1 MWNVQSLSHV
11 RFYRRFALE
20 RCDETD
26 ARRSRNMQKPDG
38 IKFDKLL
45 GFKLVTREL
54 SSQLS
59 FQDETIS
66 AKLEARRWEPSRW

>member
-1 MWNVQSLSHV
+1 
-11 RFYRRFALE
+11 
-20 RCDETD
+20 
-26 ARRSRNMQKPDG
+26 MQKPDG

-66 AKLEARRWEPSRW
+66 ARLGAKVGHRADGGA